1 MTDLGY
7 LYEGITSLTVGFAAG
22 AVLGRAWEDLAAAV
36 VGCLTEVALLGTP
49 LLIPKAAVRF
59 QWSLHM

>member
-1 MTDLGY
+1 MTDFGY

-36 VGCLTEVALLGTP
+36 VGCLTEVALLTP
-49 LLIPKAAVRF
+49 LLIPKAAARF